1 MYILFHAM
9 AASELQVIAQ
19 AWSSLDVDLAS
30 EIFVGKFAIPLI
42 LSYLNENQLGEST
55 FFVACLPAGQEHT
68 LECEGMKA
76 TLFAQ
81 DEFQEVDA
89 HSEFSLYLFICQ
101 TFKMTKDFVARHF

>member
-42 LSYLNENQLGEST
+42 LSYLILS
-55 FFVACLPAGQEHT
+55 
-68 LECEGMKA
+68 
-76 TLFAQ
+76 
-81 DEFQEVDA
+81 
-89 HSEFSLYLFICQ
+89 
-101 TFKMTKDFVARHF
+101 